1 MLETMKKHKWKLLVS
16 TILILLPVLAGVLL
30 WDRLPDPMAT
40 HWAFDGEANGWM
52 SRDMAV
58 FGLPMVLL
66 VLSLICLMA
75 EERNFERNPKPMNLV
90 FWICPAISI
99 LGGAAMYSYA
109 LGIDF
114 SMQKWAMALLGAMF
128 IAIGNY
134 LPKCRQNRTLG
145 IKLKWT
151 YESEANWNA
160 THRFGGR
167 VWVIGGALMMA
178 SLLLPEG
185 IADDVMVVLML
196 AVVLIPVVYSW
207 RYASKE
213 AKEP

>member
-1 MLETMKKHKWKLLVS
+1 MLETMKKHKWKLLIS
-16 TILILLPVLAGVLL
+16 TILILLPALVGVLL

-40 HWAFDGEANGWM
+40 HWTFSGEPNGWS
-52 SRDMAV
+52 SRGFAV

-66 VLSLICLMA
+66 VLNLICVMA
-75 EERNFERNPKPMNLV
+75 EKKNFERNPKPMWLV
-90 FWICPAISI
+90 FWLCPAVSI
-99 LGGAAMYSYA
+99 FGGAAMYSHA

-114 SMQKWAMALLGAMF
+114 SMQKGAAVLVGAMF

-134 LPKCRQNRTLG
+134 LPKCRQNYTLG

-167 VWVIGGALMMA
+167 VWVIGGALMLA

-185 IADDVMVVLML
+185 IADDVMVVLMF

-207 RYASKE
+207 RYASKG